1 VPEIFT
7 TSGSAQSRANR
18 WTDDYLDPLR
28 HVCDPP
34 ADDAVRVVFE
44 SGVGAVNELMRALVT
59 NDGVP
64 ADNLPKAVQD
74 FLHATG
80 QLPSWTD
87 RELIQRS
94 ERFFGR
100 WGMPLVVATFHA
112 ALPSSYVA
120 AKGVQV
126 LYLTARLATNPRRR
140 IVETAQ
146 FLMENMAPDAL
157 APGGTGIRN
166 CQKVRLM
173 HAAVRRLIHQ
183 SGLWNPEWGEPIN
196 QEDLGGT
203 LLTFTTQSYEG
214 LERVGI
220 TLDPAD
226 LEANLHAWNVIGH
239 LMGVVPEMM
248 TQDVADARTLMTS
261 IKRRQYGPSEAGKA
275 MAQALV
281 EMLAEAMPGKAF
293 DGYSIGLMRRML
305 GDEACDMVGL
315 PPADWSAR
323 FIDPMTHFFGAVSRT
338 TGTNPVSDWLQS
350 SFMRTFVNAILS
362 VERGGQRTP
371 FSVPESLARQWGLKP
386 APSSAAPSA

>member
-1 VPEIFT
+1 MPGLSAAT
-7 TSGSAQSRANR
+7 ATSTANR
-18 WTDDYLDPLR
+18 WTDDYLNPWR
-28 HVCDPP
+28 QVMDPP
-34 ADDAVRVVFE
+34 ADEAVRVVFE
-44 SGVGAVNELMRALVT
+44 SGVGAVNELMRTLVT

-64 ADNLPKAVQD
+64 ADKLPQPVVD
-74 FLHATG
+74 FLHAHDE
-80 QLPSWTD
+80 LPTWTD

-100 WGMPLVVATFHA
+100 WGMPLIVATFHA
-112 ALPSSYVA
+112 ALPSSYIAV
-120 AKGVQV
+120 KGVQV

-220 TLDPAD
+220 TLDPED
-226 LEANLHAWNVIGH
+226 MEANLHAWKVIGH
-239 LMGVVPEMM
+239 LMGVQPEMM
-248 TQDVADARTLMTS
+248 AHDIADAKAQMTA

-275 MAQALV
+275 MAKALV
-281 EMLAEAMPGKAF
+281 DMLAEAIPGKAF

-315 PPADWSAR
+315 PPADWSVR
-323 FIDPMTHFFGAVSRT
+323 LIEPLTGFFGAVSRT
-338 TGTNPVSDWLQS
+338 TGTNPVSDWLQA
-350 SFMRTFVNAILS
+350 SFMRTFVNAIVN
-362 VERGGQRTP
+362 VERGGQRVP
-371 FSVPESLARQWGLKP
+371 FSVPDSLAAQWGLKKT
-386 APSSAAPSA
+386 ADSAQPTA